1 MSLNAPEPVRN
12 ARDERGARV
21 TTVICHALN
30 ESLTMLVSVT
40 TDPPVEQLMRGAVV
54 CPGGALCD
62 DNSGLTCAS
71 SEVY

>member
-1 MSLNAPEPVRN
+1 MSLCVPEPVRN

-21 TTVICHALN
+21 TTVTCQALN

-40 TDPPVEQLMRGAVV
+40 TDPPVGQPMRGAVV

-62 DNSGLTCAS
+62 GNSGMNRAS
-71 SEVY
+71 SEV